1 MQNWACVRAR
11 RTKKRKGEHKERV
24 GQRDRD
30 RVINRKRVEI
40 NGFRFYENLATD
52 VKSETFVSFFRKVRK
67 NTRSQWHC
75 KFWQDYDQPPHAGTH
90 LLQSPPPSTPHVL
103 HRLWASCRHGQHHV
117 ESLTRRQGD
126 YLSIWTIFF
135 FSTAQAHSCQR
146 AVSTKQGVVQLQ
158 HFTWKAVLSQ
168 GVLCQASWL
177 FFIIDITFT
186 NYYAGPVQ

>member
-1 MQNWACVRAR
+1 MKTWRLMLSPKHLFLSFA
-11 RTKKRKGEHKERV
+11 
-24 GQRDRD
+24 
-30 RVINRKRVEI
+30 
-40 NGFRFYENLATD
+40 
-52 VKSETFVSFFRKVRK
+52 KSERTQEANDTVSFDRITTSHHTQALISC
-67 NTRSQWHC
+67 N
-75 KFWQDYDQPPHAGTH
+75 PH
-90 LLQSPPPSTPHVL
+90 PDSTPHVL